1 MTTSG
6 TFNFDSAAATA
17 GKRGARSSSF
27 RLHMA
32 MLPSTMAQTA
42 RKPSYFNSYAQLS
55 PAGGVSV
62 SVASMGGK
70 TFLRRASGVVR
81 FVAIGAGRVIG
92 GKANVECSMLNVQW

>member
-27 RLHMA
+27 LLHMA
-32 MLPSTMAQTA
+32 IRPSTIAQTA
-42 RKPSYFNSYAQLS
+42 RKPSYFSSYAQLS

-70 TFLRRASGVVR
+70 TLRRSDSGVGL
-81 FVAIGAGRVIG
+81 FVAIVTKRTHCARR
-92 GKANVECSMLNVQW
+92 ARRERLRAEE